1 MSEPKW
7 KIHDGMFRK
16 GDVPTQEHRVKS
28 INKKCYK
35 GRMTREQAEA
45 IGRDGRREVVFR
57 RLDKMY
63 MEREEKQKLSP
74 YSKNPP
80 QVRVEEEMQGSAVAK
95 ITKGAMQFLF
105 LPPVETNEDLYERT
119 EDYMTYCVVNER
131 KPTITG
137 WCNAL
142 GVSNVTLSDW
152 EHERTHKA
160 SGRSK
165 FIKRVRSMFEEI
177 LQANA
182 LDGNINPVLYIF
194 LSKAQYGYKDTH
206 EHVIVNA
213 NSSEGMSPD
222 EIRKNIAQSLPS
234 IDVEEVE

>member
-1 MSEPKW
+1 MSKPKQ

-16 GDVPTQEHRVKS
+16 GDKATQEHRNKC
-28 INKKCYK
+28 INKKFYK

-45 IGRDGRREVVFR
+45 IGREGRREVVFR

-63 MEREEKQKLSP
+63 TDRAEKQKLSP

-80 QVRVEEEMQGSAVAK
+80 QVRAEEKLQGSDVAK

-105 LPPVETNEDLYERT
+105 LPPVETNEDLYQRT

-137 WCNAL
+137 WCHAL
-142 GVSNVTLSDW
+142 GVTTETLSAW
-152 EHERTHKA
+152 EHERTHKG
-160 SGRSK
+160 SGRSA

-206 EHVIVNA
+206 EHVIVSA

-222 EIRKNIAQSLPS
+222 EIRKNIAQSLPT
-234 IDVEEVE
+234 IDAEEVE